1 MGWAAIFI
9 FIPIAF
15 NPLSRWQYEPDKA
28 ALLVGLTGVLLGWTI
43 ARSKRPLRHGTMP
56 ERWISLFLFVYL
68 LSMAISVMPHW
79 SLWGDP
85 AWRNGLLV
93 FVTAVVLFFIAQQ
106 QFSSIQLQDYALNTV
121 LMGSGIVALY
131 GLLEKLGYT
140 PFSTDEDA
148 VRVASTL
155 AHPNLLAGYLAMT
168 IPLNVGQI
176 FVHWAKRKQLFIY
189 LSLFIIQTACLV
201 FTLSRAGWLS
211 TMIGIGTFIMIWL
224 WITKRQHLASLM
236 LASMVIGF
244 VSLFVMSVL
253 PPLSGDAPHSL
264 QTLTTIFRWKGATAQ
279 IRLIGWEASLDA
291 IAQRPFLGYGA
302 GTFRIVLDWF
312 SPPELAP
319 FGGTAALG
327 GRPHNMMLRVAI
339 ESGLIG
345 LGVFVGMLVA
355 IILPIIRAIRIDN
368 RHQQLIHIAILS
380 ALIANLVNN
389 LFSFESTVNLM
400 LFWALAGIAHA
411 PLTSKKEGLS
421 QIYFYRVYIGRV
433 VAFSS
438 VILMVWLIIP
448 DMFAYQGETGCP
460 QRSSCDSI
468 SMMQKAVRWSPT
480 PEVFSSIMGKIYA
493 QDAIKDQDQGLFLEG
508 AAIYDELVNDFPQV
522 TEYWRLRGLYY
533 RRWYLLGRDSL
544 VGLEALQSY
553 SQAIELSSTNPDL
566 WLDRGLTYLD
576 LTDYQAAVE
585 DFNSAE
591 RLIDDYAR
599 YYGAMSIYSGVQGDV
614 EAAVFWQQRQTEAQ
628 DAWNEWSWRR

>member
-189 LSLFIIQTACLV
+189 LSLFIIQIACLV

-302 GTFRIVLDWF
+302 GTSVL
-312 SPPELAP
+312 S
-319 FGGTAALG
+319 
-327 GRPHNMMLRVAI
+327 
-339 ESGLIG
+339 LIG
-345 LGVFVGMLVA
+345 F
-355 IILPIIRAIRIDN
+355 
-368 RHQQLIHIAILS
+368 H
-380 ALIANLVNN
+380 
-389 LFSFESTVNLM
+389 
-400 LFWALAGIAHA
+400 
-411 PLTSKKEGLS
+411 
-421 QIYFYRVYIGRV
+421 
-433 VAFSS
+433 
-438 VILMVWLIIP
+438 
-448 DMFAYQGETGCP
+448 
-460 QRSSCDSI
+460 
-468 SMMQKAVRWSPT
+468 
-480 PEVFSSIMGKIYA
+480 
-493 QDAIKDQDQGLFLEG
+493 
-508 AAIYDELVNDFPQV
+508 
-522 TEYWRLRGLYY
+522 
-533 RRWYLLGRDSL
+533 
-544 VGLEALQSY
+544 
-553 SQAIELSSTNPDL
+553 
-566 WLDRGLTYLD
+566 
-576 LTDYQAAVE
+576 
-585 DFNSAE
+585 
-591 RLIDDYAR
+591 
-599 YYGAMSIYSGVQGDV
+599 
-614 EAAVFWQQRQTEAQ
+614 RQ
-628 DAWNEWSWRR
+628 N